1 MGQIN
6 IQRRIDKNIGID
18 QSQNTESDETSNQTD
33 SGNSCQFT
41 EEIVNKILNE
51 LNKIEKKS
59 SPNCLMKDETIESIA
74 NIRTQVA
81 KIQEGMTSLQSQ
93 SLSDL
98 DAKIQEISD
107 CISALD
113 IHTISD
119 AIDGSYKDAVK
130 NLTND
135 LNQIILQKLDEVIN
149 SIEGQLDDINE
160 NMATQSSVVEL
171 WDNNHGLNDIFKR
184 VNEIKNLLDKID
196 ISSFQYKINDS
207 VNELEA
213 LVSKLQ
219 GCVGLTSDE
228 YSASSSA
235 NVKKI
240 QEHITDKVDKATKP
254 VSDKITSLSA
264 KLNDIK
270 KTVEEI
276 QKNTKPSGSSVVYT
290 SLKPEHKTY
299 FTWTAIFAIALILS
313 AIFIAHRYPFD
324 FANPICLVSII
335 AFCVS
340 FVATCGYNL
349 YFAFRGIDLSNS
361 EGKRLRYFVI
371 CGIFVGITLGFSI
384 AVLAI

>member
-1 MGQIN
+1 MSKDLHEQGN
-6 IQRRIDKNIGID
+6 TKTTNEVLKN
-18 QSQNTESDETSNQTD
+18 
-33 SGNSCQFT
+33 FA
-41 EEIVNKILNE
+41 NKIDTVLSE
-51 LNKIEKKS
+51 LKQLNKNS
-59 SPNCLMKDETIESIA
+59 SPNCLIKNDTIQSITD
-74 NIRTQVA
+74 IQTQVA
-81 KIQEGMTSLQSQ
+81 EIQKSIASLQSQ

-98 DAKIQEISD
+98 DKKLQELSD

-149 SIEGQLDDINE
+149 SIKGLLDDINE
-160 NMATQSSVVEL
+160 NMATQSSVIEL

-196 ISSFQYKINDS
+196 ISSFQYKISDS
-207 VNELEA
+207 VKELET

-219 GCVGLTSDE
+219 GSVGLTLEE
-228 YSASSSA
+228 YNISSSE
-235 NVKKI
+235 NVKAIK
-240 QEHITDKVDKATKP
+240 EHITDKVTSATKP

-276 QKNTKPSGSSVVYT
+276 QNNTKPSDSRVVYT
-290 SLKPEHKTY
+290 SLSPAHKSY
-299 FTWTAIFAIALILS
+299 FTWTAIFAIALVLS

-371 CGIFVGITLGFSI
+371 CGIFVGITLGLSI

>member
-1 MGQIN
+1 MPDPIHKPKKPETFELN
-6 IQRRIDKNIGID
+6 NDNSIQLILEK
-18 QSQNTESDETSNQTD
+18 
-33 SGNSCQFT
+33 
-41 EEIVNKILNE
+41 LNE
-51 LNKIEKKS
+51 LKGKS
-59 SPNCLMKDETIESIA
+59 SPNCLIKDETIKSITDIQTKVAEIQKSIA
-74 NIRTQVA
+74 
-81 KIQEGMTSLQSQ
+81 SLQSQ
-93 SLSDL
+93 SLSGL
-98 DAKIQEISD
+98 DAKVQEISD

-149 SIEGQLDDINE
+149 SIKGQLDDINE

-219 GCVGLTSDE
+219 GSVGLTSDE

-270 KTVEEI
+270 KAVEEI
-276 QKNTKPSGSSVVYT
+276 QNNTKPSDSMVVYT
-290 SLKPEHKTY
+290 SLSPAHKSY
-299 FTWTAIFAIALILS
+299 FTWTAIFAIALVLS

-349 YFAFRGIDLSNS
+349 YFAFRGINLSNS

-371 CGIFVGITLGFSI
+371 CGIFVGVSLGLSI
-384 AVLAI
+384 AVLVI